1 MTRVTRC
8 VLSVTNIL
16 VIVLV
21 VVLVLV
27 LETHKSKNAEDEN
40 EDEYEDEITCNVHP
54 ATRTVDVNYL
64 RGLIRNNK

>member
-1 MTRVTRC
+1 V
-8 VLSVTNIL
+8 

-40 EDEYEDEITCNVHP
+40 EDEIDCNIYPV
-54 ATRTVDVNYL
+54 TRNRQLDFNPKANPVYGIQYRLFFGVTRHRCNY
-64 RGLIRNNK
+64 